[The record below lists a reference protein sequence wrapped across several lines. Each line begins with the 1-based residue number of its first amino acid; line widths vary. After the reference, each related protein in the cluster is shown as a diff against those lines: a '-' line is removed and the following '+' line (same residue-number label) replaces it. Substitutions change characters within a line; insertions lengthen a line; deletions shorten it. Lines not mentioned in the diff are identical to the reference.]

1 MDNHTNFKIKL
12 KISRFKLIFIIIASV
27 LGVIMITNII
37 LFFVW
42 FKPTYLDVT
51 PSTFITP
58 QLSFRDST
66 EKFYG
71 PLDGMEVADEA
82 ALSAP
87 VFCVQIPNGMDGA
100 RPQSGL
106 NEAKVVFE
114 AIAEAGIT
122 RFATIFQNPTTSII
136 GPVRSLRIY
145 YLDWDTPFDCTIVH
159 AGGAADAVAAA
170 SNGDYRDL
178 TESHTYM
185 WRGDESNRVLTRRW
199 NNLFTSSQLLRQFN
213 ADHGFNSSN
222 PSGFE
227 RLTPKEASLARASD
241 QFTNI
246 LDIDTATENSVNA
259 TKNLVS
265 TIKIHYGSLSNF
277 NPVYT
282 YDAATNSYYRGYQ
295 SGLPHLSY
303 NCPEEKKRVPEL
315 DCSEPTQIHPSVV
328 IAMIVQ
334 EARAADGVHEKV
346 TTIGSGRAYIFQN
359 GTAIAGAWEKA
370 SKSAQ
375 IVFKDEL
382 GQEVKLIPGQTWI
395 SAVPAYGSV
404 EY

>member
-1 MDNHTNFKIKL
+1 MDNHTNFKIKS

-37 LFFVW
+37 LFFAW

-58 QLSFRDST
+58 QLSFHDST

-170 SNGDYRDL
+170 ASGGYRDL

-185 WRGDESNRVLTRRW
+185 WRGDKSNRVLTRRW
-199 NNLFTSSQLLRQFN
+199 NNLFTSSQLLKQFN
-213 ADHGFNSSN
+213 ADRGFNSSN

-227 RLTPKEASLARASD
+227 RFTPKEASLARASD
-241 QFTNI
+241 QFTNT
-246 LDIDTATENSVNA
+246 LDIDTATETSVNT

-265 TIKIHYGSLSNF
+265 TIKIRYGSLSNF

-315 DCSEPTQIHPSVV
+315 DCGEPTQIHPSVV
-328 IAMIVQ
+328 IAMIIQ
-334 EARAADGVHEKV
+334 EHTAGGYEKI
-346 TTIGSGRAYIFQN
+346 TTVGSGKAYIFQN
-359 GTAIAGAWEKA
+359 GTAIAGTWEKA